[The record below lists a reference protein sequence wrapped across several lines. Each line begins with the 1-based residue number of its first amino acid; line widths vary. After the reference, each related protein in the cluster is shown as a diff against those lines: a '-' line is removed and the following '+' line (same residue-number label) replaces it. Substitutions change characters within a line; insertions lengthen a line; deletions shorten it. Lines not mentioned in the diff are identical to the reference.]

1 MDRDNVEYAIHLHC
15 KEKKKQVS
23 WKYSMR
29 IPESSSLLL
38 RLVWKNRITKKKKKK
53 KRRTDVDGDICKRRA
68 LGRGF
73 SSDDCVFCFSR
84 SRECVIELSF
94 PEEREGER
102 ESSACQCQLWCQ
114 HGSILLPPVMYIYTF
129 FFSSSSSGP
138 PLSSQAKSSSPLGEG
153 KRRTELN
160 RRQQR
165 GL

>member
-15 KEKKKQVS
+15 KEKASFMKVLDADS
-23 WKYSMR
+23 G
-29 IPESSSLLL
+29 IVFSSSSTCM
-38 RLVWKNRITKKKKKK
+38 KESDNQKKKKK

-102 ESSACQCQLWCQ
+102 ERESSACQCQLWCQ

-129 FFSSSSSGP
+129 FFLLLLLA
-138 PLSSQAKSSSPLGEG
+138 PLSRP
-153 KRRTELN
+153 
-160 RRQQR
+160 RQKAALHWGRERDGQS
-165 GL
+165 

>member
-1 MDRDNVEYAIHLHC
+1 MKVLDADSGIV
-15 KEKKKQVS
+15 V
-23 WKYSMR
+23 
-29 IPESSSLLL
+29 SSSSTCM
-38 RLVWKNRITKKKKKK
+38 KESDNQKKK

-114 HGSILLPPVMYIYTF
+114 HGSILLLPPVMYIYTF
-129 FFSSSSSGP
+129 FSFFFFWP
-138 PLSSQAKSSSPLGEG
+138 PSLSSQAKSSSPLGEG

>member
-1 MDRDNVEYAIHLHC
+1 MKVLDADSGIVF
-15 KEKKKQVS
+15 
-23 WKYSMR
+23 
-29 IPESSSLLL
+29 SSSSTCM
-38 RLVWKNRITKKKKKK
+38 KESDNQKKKKK

-94 PEEREGER
+94 PEEREGGRER
-102 ESSACQCQLWCQ
+102 ELR
-114 HGSILLPPVMYIYTF
+114 LPVSTLVPTWLHPPPPPRYVHIHF
-129 FFSSSSSGP
+129 FFPSSSSGP

>member
-1 MDRDNVEYAIHLHC
+1 MKVLDADSGIV
-15 KEKKKQVS
+15 V
-23 WKYSMR
+23 
-29 IPESSSLLL
+29 SSSSTCM
-38 RLVWKNRITKKKKKK
+38 KESDNQKKKKK